1 MEKEVT
7 VFVHSVTQA
16 LQKTKVTKFA
26 CRNKS
31 ALAYKEGLNH
41 IIEASKGRSWLWV
54 AMFDV
59 TTGNWNC
66 NCPVSSLD
74 VWPQCQRAYCCDFVK
89 LRSWSCWP
97 RGSHKNGVGHLSI
110 NHFVARPCAG
120 RWTARPLWSWLFL
133 ATTTSAMLRWALP
146 LSRHDLQ
153 WKLTESTSKLQRM
166 SHDVVSTS
174 FLPGDGRSL
183 ER

>member
-41 IIEASKGRSWLWV
+41 IIEASKGRSWLCV

-66 NCPVSSLD
+66 NCPVSSLN
-74 VWPQCQRAYCCDFVK
+74 VWPQCQRAYCCDFLK
-89 LRSWSCWP
+89 LRSWSCRP
-97 RGSHKNGVGHLSI
+97 QGSHKNGASTILWPGLVPVVERHVHCGVDCFSQRPHQRCFDEPCHSQGMASNASRI
-110 NHFVARPCAG
+110 HFHPY
-120 RWTARPLWSWLFL
+120 S
-133 ATTTSAMLRWALP
+133 
-146 LSRHDLQ
+146 
-153 WKLTESTSKLQRM
+153 STP
-166 SHDVVSTS
+166 
-174 FLPGDGRSL
+174 FLPGDGWSL
-183 ER
+183 EG